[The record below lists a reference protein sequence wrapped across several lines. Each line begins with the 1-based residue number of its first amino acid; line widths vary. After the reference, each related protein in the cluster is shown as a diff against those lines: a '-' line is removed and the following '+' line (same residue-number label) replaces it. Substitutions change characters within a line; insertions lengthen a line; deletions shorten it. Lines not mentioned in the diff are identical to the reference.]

1 MRLIWVWSSFS
12 GDKLTADSWLSCQK
26 LAEDMGVEIQGIIV
40 TPTAYEIDGMT
51 SYVFNPK
58 DNENFALSYLLKNC
72 DMTSFDGMIFVDAFY
87 QKKLEVFE
95 QFILGLEEGKNI
107 MHVKKNYSK
116 VFEIISES
124 FISIK
129 NRINK
134 MLLGTKESSFV
145 GNFVAFD
152 KVVLELLCDFPHRC
166 GFIRETNYLT
176 NTDVGVVDVDSKF
189 KKAKS
194 KKTNILSYI
203 FVALEMA
210 VAITAFMLVVWL
222 PLYMSEIL
230 WLIIVMIVA
239 GVGSVLH
246 LSIANIDSVVNISKK
261 KAEPIIL
268 GNAQKAI
275 NEEVEPQVVPNENDQ
290 TSSEDQTTENEVV
303 VIDDKEAV
311 ADTNEV
317 KSNKKGTKETASKTS
332 PSKKQTSKV
341 TSKKPTTSKK
351 STTTKKTTNSKKSTA
366 STNSK
371 ANSKAKTQSKTTTKS
386 KTKSTKKEDN

>member
-26 LAEDMGVEIQGIIV
+26 LAEDMGIDVQGIIV

-58 DNENFALSYLLKNC
+58 DNENFALSYLLKNF
-72 DMTSFDGMIFVDAFY
+72 DMTSFDGMVFVDAFY
-87 QKKLEVFE
+87 QKNLEVFE

-145 GNFVAFD
+145 RNFVAFD

-275 NEEVEPQVVPNENDQ
+275 NEEVEPQVVSNENDQ

-317 KSNKKGTKETASKTS
+317 KSDKKSTKTAKSTS
-332 PSKKQTSKV
+332 TKKQTKP
-341 TSKKPTTSKK
+341 TSKKPPTSKK

-366 STNSK
+366 STKSK
-371 ANSKAKTQSKTTTKS
+371 ASSKPKAQSKTTTKS
-386 KTKSTKKEDN
+386 KTKSTIKEDN

>member
-26 LAEDMGVEIQGIIV
+26 LAEDMGIDVQGIIV

-58 DNENFALSYLLKNC
+58 DNENFALSYLLKNF
-72 DMTSFDGMIFVDAFY
+72 DMTSFDGMVFVDAFY
-87 QKKLEVFE
+87 QKNLEVFE

-145 GNFVAFD
+145 RNFVAFD

-275 NEEVEPQVVPNENDQ
+275 NEEVEPQVVPNENHQ
-290 TSSEDQTTENEVV
+290 TSLEDQTTENEVV

-317 KSNKKGTKETASKTS
+317 KSDKKSTKTTKSAST
-332 PSKKQTSKV
+332 KKQTKP

-351 STTTKKTTNSKKSTA
+351 STTTKKTTNSKKSTS
-366 STNSK
+366 STKSK
-371 ANSKAKTQSKTTTKS
+371 ASSKPKAQSKTTTKT
-386 KTKSTKKEDN
+386 KTKSTIKEDN

>member
-1 MRLIWVWSSFS
+1 MRLIWIWSSFS
-12 GDKLTADSWLSCQK
+12 GDKLTADNWLNCQK
-26 LAEDMGVEIQGIIV
+26 LAEDMGVEVQGIIV

-51 SYVFNPK
+51 TYVFNSK
-58 DNENFALSYLLKNC
+58 DNENFALSYLLKNF

-87 QKKLEVFE
+87 QNKLDVFE
-95 QFILGLEEGKNI
+95 QFILGLKEGKNI

-116 VFEIISES
+116 VFDTISES

-129 NRINK
+129 NHLNK

-145 GNFVAFD
+145 RNFVAFD

-176 NTDVGVVDVDSKF
+176 NTNVGVVNVDSKF

-194 KKTNILSYI
+194 KKTNVLSYV

-222 PLYMSEIL
+222 PLYISEIL
-230 WLIIVMIVA
+230 WFIIIMIVA
-239 GVGSVLH
+239 GVGSALH

-268 GNAQKAI
+268 GNQKVI
-275 NEEVEPQVVPNENDQ
+275 NEEVEPQVVSNENEQ
-290 TSSEDQTTENEVV
+290 TSLENQLTENEVV
-303 VIDDKEAV
+303 LTDNKEV
-311 ADTNEV
+311 GADINEV
-317 KSNKKGTKETASKTS
+317 KSDKKGTKETASKTS
-332 PSKKQTSKV
+332 PSKKQTSKS

-371 ANSKAKTQSKTTTKS
+371 ASSKPKTQSKTTTKS
-386 KTKSTKKEDN
+386 KTKSTKKDDN